1 MRGKTDMHIYRISVN
16 IPSSLPPPTHTHPHI
31 YTRRAFDSYK
41 PMFELVAGFEA
52 LHEQLAFD
60 WNESNE
66 DGKKGIFFCARK
78 SCFVPLK
85 RTVCSLSLSL
95 SLSSSIYHSSFFS
108 IPPPPSFPILSI
120 LFSLALI
127 RKSD

>member
-1 MRGKTDMHIYRISVN
+1 MRGKTDIYRTIGEY
-16 IPSSLPPPTHTHPHI
+16 PFLPPLPPTHTHPHI

-52 LHEQLAFD
+52 LHEQLALIGKGRKQRG
-60 WNESNE
+60 WKERNILLRSNILCTFE
-66 DGKKGIFFCARK
+66 AHSSFSSI
-78 SCFVPLK
+78 
-85 RTVCSLSLSL
+85 SLSF
-95 SLSSSIYHSSFFS
+95 SIHHSSFFS
-108 IPPPPSFPILSI
+108 ILPLLLFSNLSI